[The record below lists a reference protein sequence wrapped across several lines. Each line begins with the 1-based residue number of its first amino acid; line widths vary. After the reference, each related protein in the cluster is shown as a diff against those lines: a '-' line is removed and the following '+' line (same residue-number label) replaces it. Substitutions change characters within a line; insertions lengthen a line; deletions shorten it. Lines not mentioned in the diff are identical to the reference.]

1 MSKKVILLFTLLMS
15 FSVMSAN
22 HIALGLRNNGIKT
35 LLKEVVNHY
44 RRGNSRSI
52 IVLPKEHF
60 RGVVKKEKI
69 NGNPIIKNLKNFVD
83 INIDEDLNFHV
94 NWTPITIEAKLA
106 EDNLEVET
114 MGKGKNFDAIL
125 KLDISELIIKG
136 EKIEFCEFEN
146 KDHSCNT
153 QSGLYGRF
161 NNYELRLKDGE
172 LIQALVKTNIRVK
185 EGMVE
190 LDFDR
195 MISNLISQKSKMD
208 KMDMNRFQMAQEA
221 PKFWL
226 NFESFTMPPP
236 VLIMNGTRIELE
248 TEEIGNTLLAEREF
262 LANLLTGFAGEFVA
276 QDLVKLVNKKF
287 VKKIHEIRSSFRL
300 IDYDKYEYKNEM
312 FVKMMKDSPQDAIR
326 YLYREE
332 GPAADENFVQTLTRI
347 FRHSIYSAKSSLG
360 FKEMNTKDGQD
371 VIAYFDSDLTV
382 NKKKMIIK
390 EEVWNGQKEFESFT
404 LDNLNFEYDFAFAI
418 SEPLINA
425 FSETAINSGLVN
437 QVFKN
442 VIKMNGVS
450 IDSLKFHIMN
460 ASDSCAF
467 DKIKVVANLKVKLS
481 ELRRESW
488 WDHISFKL
496 GEYLESDWG
505 GDWNPLPKEQDL
517 FFPVELDFVLTLNS
531 DEDKTILFLMND
543 SPFGTLGIRNTFKY
557 PTKDM
562 TGLVK
567 DALYE
572 KLKETLEPHLIES
585 HSIDITDYVKAI
597 PGVEMSPKFLFAS
610 NSGHLVL
617 TFNIDNI
624 DFKKIGGKR

>member
-1 MSKKVILLFTLLMS
+1 
-15 FSVMSAN
+15 MSAN

-44 RRGNSRSI
+44 RAGNSRSM

-60 RGVVKKEKI
+60 RGVVRKEEI
-69 NGNPIIKNLKNFVD
+69 NQNPIIKKLKNFVD

-106 EDNLEVET
+106 EENLEIET
-114 MGKGKNFDAIL
+114 IGKGKNFDAIV

-136 EKIEFCEFEN
+136 AKIEFCEFETIDKTCDTKN
-146 KDHSCNT
+146 
-153 QSGLYGRF
+153 GLYGRF

-172 LIQALVKTNIRVK
+172 LIQTLIKTNIRVK
-185 EGMVE
+185 DGIVQ

-208 KMDMNRFQMAQEA
+208 KMDMNRFLMVQEA

-226 NFESFTMPPP
+226 NFESFSMPPP

-262 LANLLTGFAGEFVA
+262 LANLLTGFAGDFVA
-276 QDLVKLVNKKF
+276 QDLVKIVNKKF
-287 VKKIHEIRSSFRL
+287 IKKIQEIRSSFRL
-300 IDYDKYEYKNEM
+300 IDYNKYEYKNDM
-312 FVKMMKDSPQDAIR
+312 FVKMMNNSPEDAIR
-326 YLYREE
+326 YLHREE
-332 GPAADENFVQTLTRI
+332 NSSSDENFVQTLTRI
-347 FRHSIYSAKSSLG
+347 FRHTIYSAKSNLG

-371 VIAYFDSDLTV
+371 IIAYFDSDLIV

-390 EEVWNGQKEFESFT
+390 KEVWNGKKKFENFT
-404 LDNLNFEYDFAFAI
+404 LDNLDFKYDFAFAI

-425 FSETAINSGLVN
+425 FSETAMKTGLVN

-442 VIKMNGVS
+442 FAKMDGVS

-460 ASDSCAF
+460 VTESCAF
-467 DKIKVVANLKVKLS
+467 DKIKVVANLKVKMS
-481 ELRRESW
+481 ELKRESW

-517 FFPVELDFVLTLNS
+517 FFPVELDFVLSLNR
-531 DEDKTILFLMND
+531 DEDRTYLFLMND
-543 SPFGTLGIRNTFKY
+543 SPFGTLGIRNTFGY
-557 PTKDM
+557 PVKDM
-562 TGLVK
+562 TGVVK

-597 PGVEMSPKFLFAS
+597 PGIEMSPNSLFAS
-610 NSGHLVL
+610 KTGHLVF
-617 TFNIDNI
+617 TFKIDDI
-624 DFKKIGGKR
+624 DFQRLGGKRR